1 MRKVPIWTWGLV
13 GFFFFAGLGLALWK
27 ETSWIGIGQIWM
39 GVAVLLAVV
48 FLGVS
53 GKIGEKLGRGP
64 RSEPRVWSPKPDGI
78 PHRILTKLVEG
89 AATSG
94 AAETADATAG
104 TDTAERL
111 QRLERLRA
119 GGDLTEDEYRTQ
131 RDRIIS
137 GA

>member
-1 MRKVPIWTWGLV
+1 MRKV
-13 GFFFFAGLGLALWK
+13 
-27 ETSWIGIGQIWM
+27 
-39 GVAVLLAVV
+39 
-48 FLGVS
+48 
-53 GKIGEKLGRGP
+53 P
-64 RSEPRVWSPKPDGI
+64 RSEPRVWSPKPGGI

-89 AATSG
+89 AAASG
-94 AAETADATAG
+94 AAETADVAG

-131 RDRIIS
+131 RERIIS